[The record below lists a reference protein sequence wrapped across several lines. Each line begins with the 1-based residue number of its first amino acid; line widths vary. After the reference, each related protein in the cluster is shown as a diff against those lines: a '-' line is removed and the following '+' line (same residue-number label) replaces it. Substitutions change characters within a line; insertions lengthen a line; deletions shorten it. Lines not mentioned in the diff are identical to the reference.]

1 MAVYKH
7 GVYVTEQPTGVVAP
21 VQSTAGLQVVIGTA
35 PINRASDPYHCT
47 NTPML
52 ANTLKGATAAVGYSN
67 DYDKYTIC
75 QSMGACFKVMGVAP
89 VILINVL
96 DPNKHKKDMAETT
109 VQVNSGVATVEQKD
123 ILLDKL
129 VVKSASTTLTAG
141 TDYTAAFDDDG
152 YVTIAIIPGGKA
164 ASATSLTV
172 SGVQIDPDAV
182 TAADIVGGVNAKGV
196 ETGMEVIRQ
205 IYPALNMTPGIL
217 LAPGW
222 SENATVAAGL
232 QAKTGNING
241 VFRAVCIV
249 DIDSS
254 ATGATTYTEVKQ
266 QKEKQAVTSP
276 NCYPVWLYAKV
287 GDVVYAGSAMA
298 AALTVA
304 TDAANGD
311 IPYVSPSNKT
321 LAISAACLKDGT
333 EVLLDQE
340 QANVV
345 NSFGVATW
353 LNMNGFRLWGNNTAC
368 YPGNTD
374 PKDRWFSVRRFMS
387 WDDNTFIQTYFQKV
401 DDPLNKRLIEALVD
415 SENVRGNSFVSRGIS
430 PCSPFRSLRPHC
442 PWDPASQG
450 HGTLPQP
457 GPAYPGKRNG
467 RPACGAFSCCRDA
480 PGERSPEQ
488 KRPDPENLLPWQ
500 PCTGP
505 RLPECCKDHF
515 PIRLPE
521 RKAG

>member
-52 ANTLKGATAAVGYSN
+52 ANTLKGATAAVGYSD

-353 LNMNGFRLWGNNTAC
+353 LNMSGFRLWGNNTAC

-374 PKDRWFSVRRFMS
+374 PKDRWFSVRRFMN

-401 DDPLNKRLIEALVD
+401 DDPLNKCRLRSALQRHPHGGGRSIYAVD
-415 SENVRGNSFVSRGIS
+415 
-430 PCSPFRSLRPHC
+430 
-442 PWDPASQG
+442 
-450 HGTLPQP
+450 
-457 GPAYPGKRNG
+457 G
-467 RPACGAFSCCRDA
+467 R
-480 PGERSPEQ
+480 Q
-488 KRPDPENLLPWQ
+488 QL
-500 PCTGP
+500 
-505 RLPECCKDHF
+505 
-515 PIRLPE
+515 
-521 RKAG
+521 AGR